1 MQKTI
6 LPLFTAL
13 TITASG
19 MGIGISQ
26 ALTEHTADLRPIG
39 GIGKGEQVLKED
51 TEAILYEHQGKGC
64 LTHFWFGGNF
74 EGVEDTRIRY
84 YIDSE
89 TTPSIDMALYLG
101 HGIGFRDNDAPWA
114 TKHVGKI
121 GKNNGIFNNYRIPFG
136 KSIRVTAQRPLGA
149 KGNPMSWWIIRG
161 VENGRVTLGGM
172 ELPETARLKLHR
184 LENHTAEPMEEFNLC
199 DVKGH
204 GAVYQVTIAAQALSN
219 GGMSYLEG
227 CMRAYTGGGKEPIM
241 LSSGL
246 EDYFLGTYYF
256 DTGKFHADI
265 SGLTHLDKKN
275 RCFSAYRFH
284 DDDPL
289 FFSEGIRLTCRNGET
304 EHGTAKGPVAY
315 AAPPKTNYTTYAWV
329 YGW

>member
-1 MQKTI
+1 MQKTM
-6 LPLFTAL
+6 LH
-13 TITASG
+13 TITAIMITASS
-19 MGIGISQ
+19 MGISQ
-26 ALTEHTADLRPIG
+26 ALSESTADLQPIG
-39 GIGKGEQVLKED
+39 GIGKGEQVLKGD
-51 TEAILYEHQGKGC
+51 TEAVLYEHQGKGC

-84 YIDSE
+84 YIDGE
-89 TTPSIDMALYLG
+89 PTPSIDMALYLG
-101 HGIGFRDNDAPWA
+101 HGIGFRDTDAPWA

-121 GKNNGIFNNYRIPFG
+121 GKHNGIFNNYRIPFG
-136 KSIRVTAQRPLGA
+136 KSIRVTAQRSSGA
-149 KGNPMSWWIIRG
+149 KDTPMSWWIIRG
-161 VENGRVTLGGM
+161 VENGRITLGGA

-204 GAVYQVTIAAQALSN
+204 GAVYQVTIAAQGPTN
-219 GGMSYLEG
+219 GGMSFLEG
-227 CMRAYTGGGKEPIM
+227 CMRAYTNGAKEPIM

-275 RCFSAYRFH
+275 LCFSAYRFH

-315 AAPPKTNYTTYAWV
+315 TAPPRTNYTTYAWV